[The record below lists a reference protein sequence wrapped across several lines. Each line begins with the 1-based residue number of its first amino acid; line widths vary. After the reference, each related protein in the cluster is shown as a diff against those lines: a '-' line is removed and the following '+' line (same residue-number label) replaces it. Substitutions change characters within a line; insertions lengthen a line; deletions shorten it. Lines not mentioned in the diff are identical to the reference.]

1 MAGVTAVTRLAGNG
15 RGRLVTGGFVF
26 VTASALSYFV
36 ALGSLIPVLPLYVE
50 GELGGTAL
58 GVGIAVG
65 SFAVTAAV
73 LRPLVG
79 RIGDRRGRRLLVTG
93 GALIVGASVLLYGL
107 VENLAYLVGMRL
119 ISGIGEAAVFVGA
132 ATAAQDLAPPDRR
145 GEAASYFSIAIYG
158 GLAIGPVLG
167 ETVRHAAGPAQ
178 VWIVSAGFCV
188 LAALLGLGI
197 PSHLGVADHADGADG
212 DGTAGGGVAAG
223 SAERPS
229 FWRRYLH
236 PAALRPGVVLA
247 LATTGFAAFAAFLPL
262 YVDEV
267 GLATSGAVF
276 AVYSVL
282 VLAVRIFGG
291 QIPDRL
297 GSIRTS
303 TIALA
308 LQVAGF
314 VVLAAV
320 PTVGGL
326 YAGTV
331 VYAFGVSLHF
341 PALMRLVVDAA
352 PERERSHAVAT
363 FSLFFDVS
371 QGIGAA
377 LLGILVALSGER
389 AAFAAAAVL
398 AATAIV
404 ILRRSVAPGT
414 GRLTPD
420 EAELVDESVPDPL
433 FD

>member
-1 MAGVTAVTRLAGNG
+1 MAGVTGEG
-15 RGRLVTGGFVF
+15 RGRLVTTGFVL

-50 GELGGTAL
+50 GDLGGSAL
-58 GVGIAVG
+58 AVG
-65 SFAVTAAV
+65 VSVGAFAVTAAV

-79 RIGDRRGRRLLVTG
+79 RVGDRRGRRPLVMG
-93 GALIVGASVLLYGL
+93 GALIVGGSVLLYGL
-107 VENLAYLVGMRL
+107 VENLAYLIAMRL
-119 ISGIGEAAVFVGA
+119 VSGVGEAAVFVGA

-167 ETVRHAAGPAQ
+167 EAVRHAAGPAQ

-188 LAALLGLGI
+188 LAAVLAIGI
-197 PSHLGVADHADGADG
+197 PSHLGVVARPEDAAAD
-212 DGTAGGGVAAG
+212 TASAA
-223 SAERPS
+223 SRPS

-236 PAALRPGVVLA
+236 PAAIRPGLVLA

-262 YVDEV
+262 YVDEI
-267 GLATSGAVF
+267 GLATSGTVF

-282 VLAVRIFGG
+282 VLAVRIFGS

-297 GSIRTS
+297 GPIRAS
-303 TIALA
+303 TIALV
-308 LQVAGF
+308 LQAIGF
-314 VVLAAV
+314 AVLAAV

-326 YAGTV
+326 YAGAV
-331 VYAFGVSLHF
+331 VYAFGVALHF

-352 PERERSHAVAT
+352 PDSERSHAVAT

-389 AAFAAAAVL
+389 AAFAASGLLAVL
-398 AATAIV
+398 AVV
-404 ILRRSVAPGT
+404 ILRRSVAPHV
-414 GRLTPD
+414 GRLTKD

>member
-1 MAGVTAVTRLAGNG
+1 VTGEG
-15 RGRLVTGGFVF
+15 RGRLVTTGFVL

-50 GELGGTAL
+50 GDLGGSAL
-58 GVGIAVG
+58 AVG
-65 SFAVTAAV
+65 VSVGAFAVTAAV

-79 RIGDRRGRRLLVTG
+79 RIGDRRGRRPLVMG
-93 GALIVGASVLLYGL
+93 GALIVGGSVLLYGL
-107 VENLAYLVGMRL
+107 VENLAYLIGMRL
-119 ISGIGEAAVFVGA
+119 ISGVGEAAVFVGA

-167 ETVRHAAGPAQ
+167 ESVRHAAGPAQ
-178 VWIVSAGFCV
+178 VWVVSAGFCV
-188 LAALLGLGI
+188 LAALLAIGI
-197 PSHLGVADHADGADG
+197 PSHLGVVAGRHEDTDAAD
-212 DGTAGGGVAAG
+212 AGPAP
-223 SAERPS
+223 RPS

-236 PAALRPGVVLA
+236 PAAIRPGFVLA

-262 YVDEV
+262 YVDDL
-267 GLATSGAVF
+267 GLATSGTVF

-282 VLAVRIFGG
+282 VLAVRIFGS

-297 GSIRTS
+297 GPIRAS
-303 TIALA
+303 TIALV
-308 LQVAGF
+308 LQVIGF
-314 VVLAAV
+314 AVLAAV

-326 YAGTV
+326 YAGAV
-331 VYAFGVSLHF
+331 IYAFGVALHF

-352 PERERSHAVAT
+352 PDSERSHAVAT

-389 AAFAAAAVL
+389 AAFAAAGVL
-398 AATAIV
+398 AAVAV
-404 ILRRSVAPGT
+404 VLLRRSVAPSV
-414 GRLTPD
+414 GRITKD

>member
-1 MAGVTAVTRLAGNG
+1 MAGVTGEG
-15 RGRLVTGGFVF
+15 RGRLVTTGFVL
-26 VTASALSYFV
+26 VTASALAYFI

-50 GELGGTAL
+50 GDLGGSAL
-58 GVGIAVG
+58 AVG
-65 SFAVTAAV
+65 VTVGAFAVTAAV

-79 RIGDRRGRRLLVTG
+79 RIGDRRGRRPLVMG
-93 GALIVGASVLLYGL
+93 GALIVGGSVLLYGL

-119 ISGIGEAAVFVGA
+119 VSGVGEAAVFVGA

-167 ETVRHAAGPAQ
+167 ETVRHLAGPAQ

-188 LAALLGLGI
+188 LAAMLGLGI
-197 PSHLGVADHADGADG
+197 PSHLGVAEPGTEAD
-212 DGTAGGGVAAG
+212 AAG
-223 SAERPS
+223 AGPRPS

-236 PAALRPGVVLA
+236 PAAIRPGFVLA
-247 LATTGFAAFAAFLPL
+247 LATTGFAAFAAFVPL
-262 YVDEV
+262 YVDEL

-282 VLAVRIFGG
+282 VLAVRVFGSRL
-291 QIPDRL
+291 PDRL
-297 GSIRTS
+297 GPIRAA
-303 TIALA
+303 TIALV

-314 VVLAAV
+314 AVLAAV
-320 PTVGGL
+320 ATVGGL

-331 VYAFGVSLHF
+331 VYAFGVALHF

-352 PERERSHAVAT
+352 PDNERSHAVAT
-363 FSLFFDVS
+363 FSLFFDVA

-389 AAFAAAAVL
+389 AAFAAAGLL
-398 AATAIV
+398 AALAVV
-404 ILRRSVAPGT
+404 ILRRSVAPGV
-414 GRLTPD
+414 GRITPD
-420 EAELVDESVPDPL
+420 EAELVNESVPDPL

>member
-1 MAGVTAVTRLAGNG
+1 MAGVTGEG
-15 RGRLVTGGFVF
+15 RGRLVTRGFVF
-26 VTASALSYFV
+26 VTASALSYFI

-93 GALIVGASVLLYGL
+93 GAIIVGASVLLYGL
-107 VENLAYLVGMRL
+107 VESLAYLVGMRL

-167 ETVRHAAGPAQ
+167 ETVRHAAGSSQ
-178 VWIVSAGFCV
+178 VWLVSAGFCV

-197 PSHLGVADHADGADG
+197 PSHLGVVDDADDADGE
-212 DGTAGGGVAAG
+212 AAG
-223 SAERPS
+223 MTERPS

-247 LATTGFAAFAAFLPL
+247 LATTGFAAYAAFLPL
-262 YVDEV
+262 YVDEL

-303 TIALA
+303 TIALS

-331 VYAFGVSLHF
+331 VFALGVALHF

-398 AATAIV
+398 AAIAIV
-404 ILRRSVAPGT
+404 ILRRSVAPGA
-414 GRLTPD
+414 GRLTA
-420 EAELVDESVPDPL
+420 EETELVDESVPDPL